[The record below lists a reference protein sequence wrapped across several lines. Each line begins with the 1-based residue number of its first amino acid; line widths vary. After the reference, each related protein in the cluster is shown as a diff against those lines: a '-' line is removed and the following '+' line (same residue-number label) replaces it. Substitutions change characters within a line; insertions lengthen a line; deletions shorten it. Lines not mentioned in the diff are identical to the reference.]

1 MKHLLNKQLTW
12 DSVFDLRYWFCS
24 IIFVIL
30 LVLNINFSSIH
41 NWNKIIPNAHPA
53 PQFGTERIIRG
64 DEWVVNTPWQLSQ
77 SYNHYQTKN
86 EFIRHDGFNTILA
99 QFLPAY
105 NLENLGKPA
114 NWGFLLLDQSH
125 GLSWYWLTKLLLLFL
140 SSCEILYLFT
150 KNKISALLGGFIIAY
165 SPGIQWWFSNYIP
178 ELLTSMQYIIVCY
191 YYLLTSK
198 QKISKLLLAIPLLI
212 FSIGFIFTIY
222 PAWQVPLL
230 YLILLL
236 IIYYTVV
243 NHIKLIDI
251 YIIGAIL
258 AICSVLIIHFLY
270 LSYNDISIMRN
281 TVYPGNRM
289 SVSGEVSYPTL
300 LNYFFNMTTPF
311 VQPTF
316 SNGSELSSFW
326 SLFPI
331 FPLLC
336 LIIPNKQRKGIFN
349 LLLMINLIFLIWM
362 LIPGISNTSITK
374 YSLFSYIPGSRM
386 TIIWGLL
393 TTYLIILFVNQLT
406 KYKINSFK
414 YQISFFLI
422 WLCMALIVI
431 FACSIYSAYP
441 TIAIA
446 ILLLLLIVGV
456 LTFYQP
462 YILLVA
468 LAVLTF
474 ISGTTINPLVIGT
487 NDIYGSNLSQVVRK
501 INQANP
507 KQIWLAT
514 NSWKTPQFLVAN
526 GVKTFDGVQIYP
538 DLYSFNKLDPAQ
550 KYQSIYNRYANI
562 VAVIVPESQATLFMQ
577 AGNDGF
583 ALGINCNDLHKI
595 NIHYI
600 LDAIPP
606 SQAYN
611 YCNFNLIVA
620 VDGFYIYQVK

>member
-1 MKHLLNKQLTW
+1 
-12 DSVFDLRYWFCS
+12 
-24 IIFVIL
+24 
-30 LVLNINFSSIH
+30 
-41 NWNKIIPNAHPA
+41 
-53 PQFGTERIIRG
+53 
-64 DEWVVNTPWQLSQ
+64 
-77 SYNHYQTKN
+77 
-86 EFIRHDGFNTILA
+86 
-99 QFLPAY
+99 
-105 NLENLGKPA
+105 
-114 NWGFLLLDQSH
+114 
-125 GLSWYWLTKLLLLFL
+125 
-140 SSCEILYLFT
+140 
-150 KNKISALLGGFIIAY
+150 
-165 SPGIQWWFSNYIP
+165 
-178 ELLTSMQYIIVCY
+178 
-191 YYLLTSK
+191 
-198 QKISKLLLAIPLLI
+198 
-212 FSIGFIFTIY
+212 
-222 PAWQVPLL
+222 
-230 YLILLL
+230 
-236 IIYYTVV
+236 
-243 NHIKLIDI
+243 
-251 YIIGAIL
+251 
-258 AICSVLIIHFLY
+258 
-270 LSYNDISIMRN
+270 
-281 TVYPGNRM
+281 
-289 SVSGEVSYPTL
+289 
-300 LNYFFNMTTPF
+300 
-311 VQPTF
+311 
-316 SNGSELSSFW
+316 
-326 SLFPI
+326 
-331 FPLLC
+331 
-336 LIIPNKQRKGIFN
+336 
-349 LLLMINLIFLIWM
+349 
-362 LIPGISNTSITK
+362 
-374 YSLFSYIPGSRM
+374 
-386 TIIWGLL
+386 
-393 TTYLIILFVNQLT
+393 
-406 KYKINSFK
+406 
-414 YQISFFLI
+414 
-422 WLCMALIVI
+422 MALIVI